1 MTNHIIAQAAD
12 TIHVPAATLYT
23 LLADPQLHAQFQD
36 KPFYDFRI
44 EKNVKGADA
53 IVSFKIDFASG
64 TINFR
69 MVVSEP
75 EPGRKI
81 VWTDTN
87 ETGLVT
93 TYTITNQGDQSH
105 LEISSEWNGQDG
117 VIGMLE
123 KIISPVRMKSVYK
136 KELSRIND
144 YVQHA

>member
-1 MTNHIIAQAAD
+1 MANNIIAQASS
-12 TIHVPAATLYT
+12 TINTPAANLYAMI
-23 LLADPQLHAQFQD
+23 ADPQLHTQFQD
-36 KPFYDFRI
+36 KPFYDFKV
-44 EKNVKGADA
+44 ENDVKGAGA

-93 TYTITNQGDQSH
+93 TYTITPQNNQSN
-105 LEISSEWNGQDG
+105 LEISSQWNGQDG
-117 VIGMLE
+117 VVGMLE